1 MCAII
6 ISDELYLTSRLSS
19 ASLSFL
25 SISPWDSGLSLV
37 GEPPTCGGAAS
48 LLAGFRITSNAIPPV
63 FSVVPS
69 ILAAEQHTITAV
81 NSLSHKMVCVCLCV
95 GHISEPVSPTKK
107 LFCGRLMLVGCAHYR
122 HLANIT
128 ECNMCD
134 GDAALFCLLNTT
146 VTPAKNSGQNPIE
159 ACGVD
164 RWAQET
170 TTRSLTGRNTLK
182 GTWSYVDTFKVIEV
196 RGGVVCLALLR
207 WTLVTVF
214 SSNAEKLPE
223 KWAESIKPRS
233 PIFCPCVTGGD

>member
-37 GEPPTCGGAAS
+37 GEPPTCGGVAS

-107 LFCGRLMLVGCAHYR
+107 AVLWQTHVGRVCTLSPPSKYNWMQHVRWWCSLILSAEYNCDSRKKQRTEPDRGVWCGPLGSRNHYKIPYGKEHFER
-122 HLANIT
+122 DVIV
-128 ECNMCD
+128 CRYIQ
-134 GDAALFCLLNTT
+134 
-146 VTPAKNSGQNPIE
+146 S
-159 ACGVD
+159 D
-164 RWAQET
+164 R
-170 TTRSLTGRNTLK
+170 
-182 GTWSYVDTFKVIEV
+182 GTWRCSLLGTITVDTCYCF
-196 RGGVVCLALLR
+196 
-207 WTLVTVF
+207 
-214 SSNAEKLPE
+214 
-223 KWAESIKPRS
+223 
-233 PIFCPCVTGGD
+233 